1 MRWPCETPLLLSKT
15 RRTKAQFARAFKT
28 VRAGAAMT
36 CRWTGKC
43 ATARLTGRTFAIN
56 VAVMKTLSVILLNYN
71 QAHWLRR
78 SLRAH
83 AEQADTSIEILVVD
97 DGSTDA
103 SVAVIEQLARN
114 YPSIRLL
121 RHETN
126 KGVLAGVHTG
136 RAAATGKY
144 LLFAAADDL
153 VLPGLFQ
160 AAISTLDARPEA
172 ALFCTGTVLID
183 TDDNILGF
191 RPITPP
197 RDTAGYMTPRDV
209 RHALRRTDNW
219 FIGSSVVY
227 RRAHLQA
234 LGYFDEA
241 LGSLADGLA
250 NRLLALQHGFCFE
263 PRVLSAWRRYAGSFS
278 GRVAMSFEASERS
291 LAAAGRFIAAHYPAD
306 VRDDYAALFDRRY
319 RYNLAR
325 LRLAWGNE
333 PPDWREMTRF
343 LKLGRFDNA
352 ALEALARV
360 PVLGTRLIL
369 VWITLRL
376 RPFAYSALAAAW
388 WRRITA
394 DRSTRADLQRL
405 LRDEPLDTA
414 PQSDAVRAP
423 I

>member
-1 MRWPCETPLLLSKT
+1 
-15 RRTKAQFARAFKT
+15 
-28 VRAGAAMT
+28 
-36 CRWTGKC
+36 
-43 ATARLTGRTFAIN
+43 
-56 VAVMKTLSVILLNYN
+56 MKTLSVILLNYN

-78 SLRAH
+78 SLTAH
-83 AEQADTSIEILVVD
+83 AEQADASTEILVVD
-97 DGSTDA
+97 DGSTDG
-103 SVAVIEQLARN
+103 SVAVIEQVARA
-114 YPSIRLL
+114 YPSIRPL

-153 VLPGLFQ
+153 VLPGLYRTAV
-160 AAISTLDARPEA
+160 AALEAQPEA
-172 ALFCTGTVLID
+172 ALFCTGTALID

-191 RPITPP
+191 RPVTPP
-197 RDTAGYMTPRDV
+197 RDSAGYMTPGDV

-263 PRVLSAWRRYAGSFS
+263 PRVLSAWRRYAESFS
-278 GRVAMSFEASERS
+278 GRVAMSFAASETS
-291 LAAAGRFIAAHYPAD
+291 LAAAGSYIADNYPAD
-306 VRDDYAALFDRRY
+306 VRDAYAALFDKRY

-325 LRLAWGNE
+325 LRLAWGGA
-333 PPDWREMTRF
+333 PPDPRELTRF
-343 LKLGRFDNA
+343 LKLRPLDGAVLA
-352 ALEALARV
+352 ALAQV
-360 PVLGTRLIL
+360 PVLGTRLVL

-376 RPFAYSALAAAW
+376 RPFAYSALARAW
-388 WRRITA
+388 WHRITA
-394 DRSTRADLQRL
+394 ARTTRSELQRL
-405 LRDEPLDTA
+405 LREEPTDAA
-414 PQSDAVRAP
+414 PQADAARAHV
-423 I
+423 